1 MNKIIVLLL
10 LFQLSSCKT
19 YTKFISN
26 ELSQSDTIY
35 YLDLSNR
42 NLKTQPDLSKFT
54 IIELDVSENKITT
67 FDENKLPKGI
77 QKLNFSSNRISKKVI
92 FNNARNLESV
102 NFSNNKIESFYYP
115 NGIVKN
121 LNLSNNKL
129 VSIQMPLYDDV
140 RVRADTLNIAN
151 NKQIKTT
158 EINNIGFPR
167 FYKNLINYSLST
179 KN

>member
-1 MNKIIVLLL
+1 MMLI
-10 LFQLSSCKT
+10 QLSSCKT
-19 YTKFISN
+19 YTKFNMN

-35 YLDLSNR
+35 HLDLSNR

-54 IIELDVSENKITT
+54 IIELNISKNRITT

-77 QKLNFSSNRISKKVI
+77 QKLNFSHNRISKRVVFRKE
-92 FNNARNLESV
+92 RNLESV
-102 NFSNNKIESFYYP
+102 NFSNNKMESFYFT
-115 NGIVKN
+115 NGIIKN

-129 VSIQMPLYDDV
+129 VSIQMPLYNEK
-140 RVRADTLNIAN
+140 RADTLNVAN
-151 NKQIKTT
+151 NLKLETT

-167 FYKNLINYSLST
+167 FYKTLINYSLST

>member
-1 MNKIIVLLL
+1 MMLI
-10 LFQLSSCKT
+10 QLSSCKT
-19 YTKFISN
+19 YTKLNMN

-35 YLDLSNR
+35 HLDLSNR

-54 IIELDVSENKITT
+54 IIELNISKNRITT

-77 QKLNFSSNRISKKVI
+77 QKLNFSHNRISKRVVFRKE
-92 FNNARNLESV
+92 RNLESV
-102 NFSNNKIESFYYP
+102 NFSNNKMESFYFT
-115 NGIVKN
+115 NGIIKN

-129 VSIQMPLYDDV
+129 VSIQMPLYTDK
-140 RVRADTLNIAN
+140 RADTLNVAN
-151 NKQIKTT
+151 NPKLETT

-167 FYKNLINYSLST
+167 FYKTLINYSLST

>member
-1 MNKIIVLLL
+1 MKKVILLIILI
-10 LFQLSSCKT
+10 QLSSCKT
-19 YTKFISN
+19 YTNFNMN

-35 YLDLSNR
+35 HIDLSNR

-54 IIELDVSENKITT
+54 IIELNISKNRIASFE
-67 FDENKLPKGI
+67 ENKLPKGI

-102 NFSNNKIESFYYP
+102 NFSNNKIESFYYT
-115 NGIVKN
+115 NGIIKN

-129 VSIQMPLYDDV
+129 VTIQMPLYNDK
-140 RVRADTLNIAN
+140 RADTLNVAN
-151 NKQIKTT
+151 NPKLETT

-167 FYKNLINYSLST
+167 FYKTLINFSINT

>member
-1 MNKIIVLLL
+1 MRKIIILLIL
-10 LFQLSSCKT
+10 IQLSSCKT
-19 YTKFISN
+19 YTKFNSN

-35 YLDLSNR
+35 HLDLSNR

-54 IIELDVSENKITT
+54 IIELNISKNRIAT
-67 FDENKLPKGI
+67 FEENKLPKGI
-77 QKLNFSSNRISKKVI
+77 QKVNFSNNRISKKVI
-92 FNNARNLESV
+92 FKKEKNLEYID
-102 NFSNNKIESFYYP
+102 FSDNKIESFFYP

-129 VSIQMPLYDDV
+129 VSIQMPLYDDK
-140 RVRADTLNIAN
+140 RADTLNVAN
-151 NKQIKTT
+151 NPKLETT

-167 FYKNLINYSLST
+167 FYRTLINYSLST

>member
-1 MNKIIVLLL
+1 MKKIIILFI

-19 YTKFISN
+19 YTKFNSN
-26 ELSQSDTIY
+26 ELSEFDTIY
-35 YLDLSNR
+35 QLDLSNR
-42 NLKTQPDLSKFT
+42 NFKTQPDLSKFT
-54 IIELDVSENKITT
+54 IIELNISKNRIAA

-77 QKLNFSSNRISKKVI
+77 HKLNFSSNRISKKVI

-102 NFSNNKIESFYYP
+102 NFSNNKIESFFYP

-129 VSIQMPLYDDV
+129 VTIQMPLFYDI
-140 RVRADTLNIAN
+140 RADTLNVAN
-151 NKQIKTT
+151 NPKLETT
-158 EINNIGFPR
+158 EINNFGFPR
-167 FYKNLINYSLST
+167 FYRTLINYSIST

>member
-1 MNKIIVLLL
+1 MEKIIILFI

-19 YTKFISN
+19 YTKFNSN
-26 ELSQSDTIY
+26 ELSEFDTIY
-35 YLDLSNR
+35 QLDLSNR
-42 NLKTQPDLSKFT
+42 NFKTQPDLSKFT
-54 IIELDVSENKITT
+54 IIELNISKNRIAT
-67 FDENKLPKGI
+67 FEENKLPKGI
-77 QKLNFSSNRISKKVI
+77 QKLNFSYNRISKKVI

-102 NFSNNKIESFYYP
+102 NFSNNKIESFYYT

-129 VSIQMPLYDDV
+129 VSIQMSLYDDV
-140 RVRADTLNIAN
+140 KADTLNVAN
-151 NKQIKTT
+151 NKQLKTS

-167 FYKNLINYSLST
+167 FYKTLINYSIST

>member
-1 MNKIIVLLL
+1 MQKIII
-10 LFQLSSCKT
+10 LFILIQLSSCKT
-19 YTKFISN
+19 YTKFNTN

-35 YLDLSNR
+35 HLDLSNK

-54 IIELDVSENKITT
+54 IIELNISKNKIAT

-77 QKLNFSSNRISKKVI
+77 QKLNFSSNRISKKVV
-92 FNNARNLESV
+92 FRKERNLESV
-102 NFSNNKIESFYYP
+102 NFSNNKMESFYYT

-129 VSIQMPLYDDV
+129 VSIQMPLYNDK
-140 RVRADTLNIAN
+140 RADTLNVAN
-151 NKQIKTT
+151 NPKLKTT

-167 FYKNLINYSLST
+167 FYKTLINFSINT

>member
-1 MNKIIVLLL
+1 MQKIIILFI

-19 YTKFISN
+19 YTNFNMN

-35 YLDLSNR
+35 HLDLSNR

-54 IIELDVSENKITT
+54 IIELNISKNRIAT
-67 FDENKLPKGI
+67 FEENKLPKGI
-77 QKLNFSSNRISKKVI
+77 QKLNFSHNRISKKVI

-102 NFSNNKIESFYYP
+102 NFSNNKIKSFYYP

-140 RVRADTLNIAN
+140 RADTLNVAN
-151 NKQIKTT
+151 NKQLKTS

-167 FYKNLINYSLST
+167 FYKTLINYSIST

>member
-1 MNKIIVLLL
+1 MKKVILLIVLI
-10 LFQLSSCKT
+10 QLSSCKT
-19 YTKFISN
+19 YTKFNTN

-35 YLDLSNR
+35 HLDLSNK

-54 IIELDVSENKITT
+54 IIELNISKNRIAT
-67 FDENKLPKGI
+67 FEENKLPKGI
-77 QKLNFSSNRISKKVI
+77 KKLNFSHNKISKKVI
-92 FNNARNLESV
+92 FKEERNLESA
-102 NFSNNKIESFYYP
+102 NFSNNKIESFYYT

-129 VSIQMPLYDDV
+129 VTIQMPLYNDK
-140 RVRADTLNIAN
+140 RADTLNVAKN
-151 NKQIKTT
+151 PKLETT

-167 FYKNLINYSLST
+167 FYKTLINYSINT

>member
-1 MNKIIVLLL
+1 MKKIIVLLL

-19 YTKFISN
+19 YTKFNSN

-54 IIELDVSENKITT
+54 IIELNISKNRIAA

-77 QKLNFSSNRISKKVI
+77 QKLNFSNNRISKKVI
-92 FNNARNLESV
+92 FNNSRNLESV
-102 NFSNNKIESFYYP
+102 NFSNNKIESFYCT

-129 VSIQMPLYDDV
+129 VKIQMPLYNDK
-140 RVRADTLNIAN
+140 RADTLNVAN
-151 NKQIKTT
+151 NAKLVTT
-158 EINNIGFPR
+158 EINNIGFPK
-167 FYKNLINYSLST
+167 FYKTLINYSIST

>member
-1 MNKIIVLLL
+1 MMLI
-10 LFQLSSCKT
+10 QLSSCKT
-19 YTKFISN
+19 YTKFNMN

-35 YLDLSNR
+35 HLDLSKR

-54 IIELDVSENKITT
+54 IIELNISKNRITT

-77 QKLNFSSNRISKKVI
+77 QKLNFSHNRISKRVVFRKE
-92 FNNARNLESV
+92 RNLESV
-102 NFSNNKIESFYYP
+102 NFSNNKMESFYFT

-129 VSIQMPLYDDV
+129 VSIQMPLYNDK
-140 RVRADTLNIAN
+140 RADTLNVAN
-151 NKQIKTT
+151 NPKLETT

-167 FYKNLINYSLST
+167 FYKTLINYSLST